1 MKQLTIAINSSN
13 VKDYSSSFLKEFLGQ
28 KKQLLTSARAS
39 ARPFISNE
47 VEEIE
52 KELAAREHEE
62 NLRVEER
69 TKEIIEASLNPY
81 KEKIKNSK
89 NHWQSR
95 RRRMKRSQTKIN
107 SVIRYDNSHQHSS
120 T

>member
-28 KKQLLTSARAS
+28 KKQLLTSARES

-52 KELAAREHEE
+52 KEAVREHEE

-81 KEKIKNSK
+81 KKKIKKLKESLAESK
-89 NHWQSR
+89 KKDEEKPDKDQ
-95 RRRMKRSQTKIN
+95 QCDT
-107 SVIRYDNSHQHSS
+107 IR
-120 T
+120 